1 MGKYYAYGSLAI
13 EAFDKAHVAW
23 VKAVEEFQAAERVA
37 EKKRE
42 EARYKNSA
50 DQFIAKDI
58 EQAARDNYRT
68 DAKKI
73 SADLN
78 AALDKLRAD
87 FRGKVAEEYT
97 IDPGRIEP
105 EVVEIM
111 KTGIMKTAD
120 YESMAKRYENNE
132 TMRRMVAMYAGK
144 YAETVDN
151 TEERARLAALQHVES
166 EAEQIMREY
175 ETLLNSAKI
184 FSGFSHGDFTTNSI
198 GYIAR
203 MHEAFDTEL
212 RDTLR
217 SM

>member
-1 MGKYYAYGSLAI
+1 MGKYNAYGTLVVN
-13 EAFDKAHVAW
+13 AFDNAHTAW
-23 VKAVEEFQAAERVA
+23 KKAVDDLRTAERSA

-42 EARYKNSA
+42 EARNAVEKH
-50 DQFIAKDI
+50 IANEA
-58 EQAARDNYRT
+58 EQAARDQYRI
-68 DAKKI
+68 DARTV

-87 FRGKVAEEYT
+87 FRAKVAEEYA

-120 YESMAKRYENNE
+120 YENMAKRYENNE

-144 YAETVDN
+144 YAETVSDP
-151 TEERARLAALQHVES
+151 EERARLSRLQGVDG
-166 EAEQIMREY
+166 EAETLIRDY
-175 ETLLNSAKI
+175 ESILNSVRI
-184 FSGFSHGDFTTNSI
+184 FSGFYHGDFNAESI
-198 GYIAR
+198 GYIAK
-203 MHEAFDTEL
+203 MHENFDAEL

>member
-1 MGKYYAYGSLAI
+1 MGKYNAYGTLVVN
-13 EAFDKAHVAW
+13 AFDDAHVAW
-23 VKAVEEFQAAERVA
+23 KNAVEKLHTAERFA

-42 EARYKNSA
+42 EARNAA
-50 DQFIAKDI
+50 DKIMANDT
-58 EQAARDNYRT
+58 EQAARDQYRI
-68 DAKKI
+68 DARTV

-78 AALDKLRAD
+78 AALDKLRAE

-111 KTGIMKTAD
+111 KTGIMKAAD

-144 YAETVDN
+144 YAETVSDP
-151 TEERARLAALQHVES
+151 EERARLAEIRNTES
-166 EAEQIMREY
+166 EAEKLIRNYDSFIMA
-175 ETLLNSAKI
+175 AKTY
-184 FSGFSHGDFTTNSI
+184 SGFSHNDFSAGSI
-198 GYIAR
+198 GYISK
-203 MHEAFDTEL
+203 MHEAFDAEL

>member
-1 MGKYYAYGSLAI
+1 MGKYNAYGTLVI
-13 EAFDKAHVAW
+13 NAFDDAHAAW
-23 VKAVEEFQAAERVA
+23 KNAVEKLHTAERFA

-42 EARYKNSA
+42 EARNIA
-50 DQFIAKDI
+50 DKIMANDT
-58 EQAARDNYRT
+58 EQAARDQYRT
-68 DAKKI
+68 DARTI

-111 KTGIMKTAD
+111 KTGIMKAAD
-120 YESMAKRYENNE
+120 FESMAKRYENNE

-144 YAETVDN
+144 YAETVSDP
-151 TEERARLAALQHVES
+151 EERARLSRLQGVDG
-166 EAEQIMREY
+166 EAETLIRDY
-175 ETLLNSAKI
+175 ETILNSVRI
-184 FSGFSHGDFTTNSI
+184 FSGFYHGDFNAESI
-198 GYIAR
+198 GYIAK
-203 MHEAFDTEL
+203 MHENFDAEL